1 VEAALYGRVGGSYDR
16 PVGRGGN
23 AALWEPEYVADGCE
37 HAEVRLTLRRSAE
50 RLDLYRKFAR
60 DGVLVEDSASLRRS
74 GQSDDPNSAVD
85 LGRAWLSALDSHQ
98 PVFGYA
104 TWERRLQR
112 AKDLQGFLD
121 SLLALGGCFLA
132 VQSAVDRE
140 GEEAKQAYDRWKL
153 AWKEA
158 LSSLA
163 AVDDEY
169 RELIADPEPVS
180 EPRVADDID
189 EWVQAHNL
197 DGHMQDMPAVHA
209 SAKDGVLSA
218 AGRTL
223 EEVRQHRAAAGSLA
237 EQLAGP
243 LGSLHAACQSLE
255 GEPGDECPVCATQDV
270 TWLATLRATI
280 EHLGER
286 RPERLGSAFSA
297 LRSVVEER
305 PLPLLLQMRPV
316 LDEADKSTAHV
327 VENLGKAFISE
338 LDRHGATVVTST
350 AVDLATMLSS
360 DDFIRLMDNC
370 IERSDHH
377 RRWAAARSRAAADF
391 IAVWRQHQN
400 RAKEHALW
408 SEAKDR
414 LSYLQTR
421 LRERR
426 GNELKE
432 SAAQHV
438 SSLLDD
444 AQVSLKV

>member
-1 VEAALYGRVGGSYDR
+1 VLR
-16 PVGRGGN
+16 PATSTPRSS
-23 AALWEPEYVADGCE
+23 PK
-37 HAEVRLTLRRSAE
+37 RR
-50 RLDLYRKFAR
+50 
-60 DGVLVEDSASLRRS
+60 
-74 GQSDDPNSAVD
+74 
-85 LGRAWLSALDSHQ
+85 
-98 PVFGYA
+98 
-104 TWERRLQR
+104 
-112 AKDLQGFLD
+112 
-121 SLLALGGCFLA
+121 
-132 VQSAVDRE
+132 
-140 GEEAKQAYDRWKL
+140 
-153 AWKEA
+153 
-158 LSSLA
+158 
-163 AVDDEY
+163 
-169 RELIADPEPVS
+169 
-180 EPRVADDID
+180 
-189 EWVQAHNL
+189 
-197 DGHMQDMPAVHA
+197 
-209 SAKDGVLSA
+209 
-218 AGRTL
+218 
-223 EEVRQHRAAAGSLA
+223 
-237 EQLAGP
+237 
-243 LGSLHAACQSLE
+243 QSLE

-444 AQVSLKV
+444 AQVSLEGVKIQATKADLDLTQGDVLSRWACSARASETPFYWPLSSQLRAGALFGF